1 MYLTDPIPDMI
12 LNSDFFAVRNSLLL
26 IDNPVLYPAWF
37 LHAKKE
43 NNTIR
48 EIRNVAFAYW
58 LKNEHVIEYLLP
70 NLIITLVVKSNSE
83 VEQAIPYMNSDY
95 SEYLVKVLADDY
107 SEEKWNW
114 IKKLTGIH
122 KLTYKLETAIN
133 RKDSFYQHI
142 IAEKNK

>member
-1 MYLTDPIPDMI
+1 M
-12 LNSDFFAVRNSLLL
+12 
-26 IDNPVLYPAWF
+26 LYPAWF

-43 NNTIR
+43 NKTIR

-70 NLIITLVVKSNSE
+70 NLIITLVVKSNPE
-83 VEQAIPYMNSDY
+83 VEKAIPYMNSDY

-122 KLTYKLETAIN
+122 KLTYKLDADIKHGHN
-133 RKDSFYQHI
+133 FYDYLI
-142 IAEKNK
+142 TSSDEKNTK

>member
-1 MYLTDPIPDMI
+1 
-12 LNSDFFAVRNSLLL
+12 
-26 IDNPVLYPAWF
+26 
-37 LHAKKE
+37 
-43 NNTIR
+43 
-48 EIRNVAFAYW
+48 
-58 LKNEHVIEYLLP
+58 
-70 NLIITLVVKSNSE
+70 
-83 VEQAIPYMNSDY
+83 MNSDY

-122 KLTYKLETAIN
+122 ELTYKLDAAVN

>member
-1 MYLTDPIPDMI
+1 M
-12 LNSDFFAVRNSLLL
+12 
-26 IDNPVLYPAWF
+26 LYPAWF

>member
-37 LHAKKE
+37 LHAKKG
-43 NNTIR
+43 NKTIR

-58 LKNEHVIEYLLP
+58 LKNKHVIEYLLP
-70 NLIITLVVKSNSE
+70 NLIITLVVKSNPE
-83 VEQAIPYMNSDY
+83 FGQEIPYMNSDY
-95 SEYLVKVLADDY
+95 SEYLVKALADEY

-122 KLTYKLETAIN
+122 ELTYKLDAAVN